1 MLAQITRLQHWKSE
15 HTAETCQDRLKD
27 DPAQGLFAVADGA
40 GTTSFPRLWAGILA
54 AHFVEVPLLNT
65 DPFEVEWWVRLAQEK
80 YEQARPPLTRLDYMA
95 REKEIRTGSES
106 TLVTLRL
113 TEVGATQV
121 QGVLLAFGDS
131 CALLLR
137 PGQEEVETFPL
148 KRAADFERAPI
159 CVPSNAGVFHR
170 HFHKCGLEPVRMET
184 GSTLILATDAVARWM
199 MSAGN
204 GEYTTVREACEVV
217 ASRRP
222 GEEWGAFIEDCR
234 RKKAIVDDDC
244 TAVVIRF
251 QEDEATREE
260 WSGLPEEELVQLGVR
275 EQAHE
280 AVLEARRV
288 VFEAAQEE
296 KDWEMMAVS
305 WGDGVDLAELQQQGR
320 VTPEEIEHARKVADA
335 LKEVIAT
342 SAAYYKKP
350 EFVSKMRE
358 VWGKHQDLLGSEP
371 RAAAIKK
378 TLEDNGVF
386 RETPG
391 QAFPQSSLAMM
402 AARREEERF
411 AVAGPPSLSAV
422 GEALSPTVVA
432 SLPPT
437 VVAPPT
443 VPAPEDGKLAPSP
456 EAGEQPRD
464 VQTLRAQL
472 DNALRLGNEAD
483 IVALDEQL
491 RAQGSAPTD
500 PQDVARVERAR
511 RRVQVLEEFRVMLE
525 RGDTPG
531 AVVDALNKVREV
543 GCASHVTA
551 SEQQQVRLAA
561 RFLSAFHAQ
570 ADEELVGADVERQR
584 SAHPHFLRFT
594 RGQEDRLALAWSRQ
608 RALDAFRAVAQG
620 GQPRQIVEAYR
631 RVLDVGPMRSMQ
643 PEEQG
648 IGDLVE
654 QMTAALAGRK
664 DEALAA
670 AFDAYQQSS
679 CWGQLAFTG
688 EELERMRR
696 AQERVGRALDPTTV
710 LVRVRLKKGTAEI
723 TAGRLKQAQAV
734 KRLYLEYD
742 LGGLQQRAASAPP
755 EQRARLQQRIQEH
768 QAQLASPEVMEED
781 TLEELVDDVLIQQGI
796 ALEQADGVTSEWFQL
811 PWLQEAQAAIVGTP
825 GEVRYRAFLRDY
837 RLTDDEVGALLSV
850 FLRRR
855 RFQHYLRT
863 KPAPE
868 EWGRWI
874 ERRRKKAK
882 IDYFLGSG
890 SG

>member
-1 MLAQITRLQHWKSE
+1 
-15 HTAETCQDRLKD
+15 
-27 DPAQGLFAVADGA
+27 
-40 GTTSFPRLWAGILA
+40 
-54 AHFVEVPLLNT
+54 
-65 DPFEVEWWVRLAQEK
+65 
-80 YEQARPPLTRLDYMA
+80 
-95 REKEIRTGSES
+95 
-106 TLVTLRL
+106 
-113 TEVGATQV
+113 
-121 QGVLLAFGDS
+121 
-131 CALLLR
+131 
-137 PGQEEVETFPL
+137 
-148 KRAADFERAPI
+148 
-159 CVPSNAGVFHR
+159 
-170 HFHKCGLEPVRMET
+170 
-184 GSTLILATDAVARWM
+184 
-199 MSAGN
+199 
-204 GEYTTVREACEVV
+204 
-217 ASRRP
+217 
-222 GEEWGAFIEDCR
+222 
-234 RKKAIVDDDC
+234 
-244 TAVVIRF
+244 
-251 QEDEATREE
+251 
-260 WSGLPEEELVQLGVR
+260 
-275 EQAHE
+275 
-280 AVLEARRV
+280 
-288 VFEAAQEE
+288 
-296 KDWEMMAVS
+296 
-305 WGDGVDLAELQQQGR
+305 
-320 VTPEEIEHARKVADA
+320 
-335 LKEVIAT
+335 
-342 SAAYYKKP
+342 
-350 EFVSKMRE
+350 
-358 VWGKHQDLLGSEP
+358 
-371 RAAAIKK
+371 
-378 TLEDNGVF
+378 
-386 RETPG
+386 
-391 QAFPQSSLAMM
+391 
-402 AARREEERF
+402 
-411 AVAGPPSLSAV
+411 
-422 GEALSPTVVA
+422 
-432 SLPPT
+432 
-437 VVAPPT
+437 
-443 VPAPEDGKLAPSP
+443 
-456 EAGEQPRD
+456 
-464 VQTLRAQL
+464 
-472 DNALRLGNEAD
+472 
-483 IVALDEQL
+483 
-491 RAQGSAPTD
+491 
-500 PQDVARVERAR
+500 VARVERAR

-654 QMTAALAGRK
+654 QMTAALAGRR